1 MCRWWLCGE
10 TICLDA
16 GAVRHSFYPWVGK
29 KPWRRA
35 RRPTPAFLPGESP
48 GPRCRLAAVHRSRRV
63 GHDWSDLART
73 DHVSLHR
80 YYNISTETLH
90 CFNLG
95 LPGGSVIKSWLAN
108 SGDVGSIP
116 GLGRSPAGGNGN
128 PLQCSWLENPMDR
141 GAWWATVHGVAKELN
156 TTEWMSSQ
164 ARSPALTLETSI
176 CCLCHQWDSKTEWF
190 SKFKLKQ
197 DDFSLHYF

>member
-48 GPRCRLAAVHRSRRV
+48 GPRSRLAAVHRSRRV

-116 GLGRSPAGGNGN
+116 GLGRSLQEEMATHYSVLDWKIPWTEEPGGLQSMGSQKSWTRLSEWAHRPAA
-128 PLQCSWLENPMDR
+128 PL
-141 GAWWATVHGVAKELN
+141 
-156 TTEWMSSQ
+156 
-164 ARSPALTLETSI
+164 
-176 CCLCHQWDSKTEWF
+176 
-190 SKFKLKQ
+190 
-197 DDFSLHYF
+197 